1 MHSWSL
7 SLGITSDWFSN
18 RLLCGVLCSVDSRGN
33 GFILG
38 LDNVKWWGVDSTV
51 IEMERS
57 LLLLLSLSVA
67 WTCCCCVWVRMCGG
81 VSVVGG
87 VPLCVS
93 LSEWGDLLC
102 VGPVCPP
109 CLDESDLLLPVFP
122 PSTVEQSPGVA
133 LFRPSRMWPTVITM
147 THKSDKAYGDS
158 PISGWIR
165 AEILVVFE
173 WTLYCFVVD
182 EFLEPDLFWTVASQ
196 SQLFKYKW
204 SQSSRVSWYMCNSF
218 IFSFENFCSP
228 FRTQLY

>member
-1 MHSWSL
+1 MHSWSI

-18 RLLCGVLCSVDSRGN
+18 WLLCGVLCSVGSRGN

-38 LDNVKWWGVDSTV
+38 LDNVRRWGVDSTV

-67 WTCCCCVWVRMCGG
+67 WTCCCCVWVRICGS

-87 VPLCVS
+87 VLLCVS

-109 CLDESDLLLPVFP
+109 CLDESDLLLSDFL
-122 PSTVEQSPGVA
+122 PSTVEQSPGVV

-147 THKSDKAYGDS
+147 THKSDKAYSDS

-173 WTLYCFVVD
+173 WTLCCFVVD
-182 EFLEPDLFWTVASQ
+182 EFLEPDPFLDSRFTIPVVKVQ
-196 SQLFKYKW
+196 MKSQLL
-204 SQSSRVSWYMCNSF
+204 V
-218 IFSFENFCSP
+218 
-228 FRTQLY
+228 